1 MADVAARAG
10 VSHQTVSRVLNDSSI
25 VRPETKERVLKAIV
39 ELGYRRNPAAR
50 FLVTRRSAVVGVV
63 VADLSYFGPSSTV
76 VGIERAAREAV

>member
-10 VSHQTVSRVLNDSSI
+10 VSHQTVSRVINDSSI

-39 ELGYRRNPAAR
+39 ELGYQRNPAAR
-50 FLVTRRSAVVGVV
+50 VLVTRRSAVVGVV